1 MSQPIS
7 LRLDEKL
14 HAALRGEAARR
25 RVPFADFVRTCISHG
40 IWHETVRG
48 STMQVSHATA
58 LYESRNLLRRLVSAR
73 SPQDAAEAHL
83 EAVRQVNEEQA

>member
-1 MSQPIS
+1 MSHPIS

-25 RVPFADFVRTCISHG
+25 RVPFADFVRNCISHG
-40 IWHETVRG
+40 IWQETVHASSSRD
-48 STMQVSHATA
+48 SHVVA

-83 EAVRQVNEEQA
+83 EAVRQVKEEQA